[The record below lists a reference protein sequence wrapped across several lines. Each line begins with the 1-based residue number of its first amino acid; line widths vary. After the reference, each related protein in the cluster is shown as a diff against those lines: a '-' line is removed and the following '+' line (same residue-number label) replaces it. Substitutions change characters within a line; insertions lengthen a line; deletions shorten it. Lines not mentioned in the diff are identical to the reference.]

1 MPETHATVIAGA
13 AEAVVSSLIVTRMRK
28 ATKFIG
34 PNLVIKLTRQRV
46 PSKRNRGE
54 TFVLTIGKPNFDER
68 KFLKDCKKAGEP
80 VPVKKVQLRDFP
92 KRRKPAA
99 R

>member
-1 MPETHATVIAGA
+1 MAMETHATVIAGA

-34 PNLVIKLTRQRV
+34 PNMVIKLTRQRA
-46 PSKRNRGE
+46 PRKRQRGE
-54 TFVLTIGKPNFDER
+54 TFVLTIGKPNYEER
-68 KFLKDCKKAGEP
+68 KFLKDCKKVGEP

-92 KRRKPAA
+92 KRRKAA
-99 R
+99 